1 MGRRHAEKVVALG
14 AAGAPVRLAGVMDV
28 LPERARGVASALG
41 VRAARDAVS
50 LFREADAAVV
60 AVPTVHH
67 YEVVRSAL
75 DSGLDVLVEK
85 PIAETLAQG
94 EALVDLVGRRSRV
107 LHVGH
112 LERFNSAL
120 RVVQGRI
127 LSPRFVE
134 VQRIGRFPARG
145 TDVDVV
151 RDLMIH
157 DIDLLQDFF
166 GEEPREVEAIGVAVV
181 TDKIDVANARLA
193 FPSGCVAN
201 LTASRVASEP
211 RRRMRLFQRDAW
223 FSIDFL
229 ASSASI
235 YRRENGAAP
244 PRLVREHVEC
254 VPEDALL
261 SQLRAFVDGVWKRDA
276 PVRSAQ
282 SALGALRT
290 ALRVIDAMPR
300 FEESP

>member
-1 MGRRHAEKVVALG
+1 VA
-14 AAGAPVRLAGVMDV
+14 A
-28 LPERARGVASALG
+28 ALG
-41 VRAARDAVS
+41 VRAARDAAA
-50 LFREADAAVV
+50 LYREADAAVV

-67 YEVVRSAL
+67 YEVVRGAL
-75 DSGLDVLVEK
+75 DAGLDVLVEK
-85 PIAETLAQG
+85 PIAETLEQG
-94 EALVDLVGRRSRV
+94 QALVDLVGRRSRV

-112 LERFNSAL
+112 LERFNTAL

-127 LSPRFVE
+127 ASPRFVE

-157 DIDLLQDFF
+157 DIDLLQDLF
-166 GEEPREVEAIGVAVV
+166 GEEPREVEAIGVPVV

-235 YRRENGAAP
+235 YRREKGAGAGP
-244 PRLVREHVEC
+244 GEGARVPRLVQEHVEC

-276 PVRSAQ
+276 PARSAE